1 MTSGAL
7 AGERLLE
14 MWSVGQERPRARAG
28 AMLAAAYP
36 EREPAELV
44 ALPLGQRDGLLLDA
58 RLRLIGPTL
67 TCLATC
73 SACGEMLEFAVDVAD
88 IRAGPAP
95 APDGVRVTV
104 GDTVVV
110 ARPLTADDLDAVAD
124 ARSLEDARWALI
136 ERAVL
141 SVTRDGRDAAVRSLT
156 EVEVGAVGQA
166 LEAHDPWTDVRT
178 RLSCLECGQAVD
190 AVLDVAAFVWNE
202 MAAQARTLLLEIDAL
217 ARRYGWSE
225 PEIIALG
232 PGRRRLYLDLA

>member
-14 MWSVGQERPRARAG
+14 MWSVGQEWPRARAG

-44 ALPLGQRDGLLLDA
+44 GLPLGQRDSLLLDA

-73 SACGEMLEFAVDVAD
+73 SACGETLEFVVDVAD
-88 IRAGPAP
+88 VQAGPALDT
-95 APDGVRVTV
+95 AGVTVTV
-104 GDTVVV
+104 GDAVIV
-110 ARPLTADDLDAVAD
+110 ARPLTGDDLEAVAD
-124 ARSLEDARWALI
+124 ARSVEDARWALI

-141 SVTRDGRDAAVRSLT
+141 AVTRDGRDAPVRSLADA
-156 EVEVGAVGQA
+156 EVGAIGEA
-166 LEAHDPWTDVRT
+166 LEAYDPWTDVRI
-178 RLSCLECGQAVD
+178 RLSCLECGQGVD
-190 AVLDVAAFVWNE
+190 AVFDVAAFVWIE
-202 MAAQARTLLLEIDAL
+202 MAGQARTLLLEIDAL

-225 PEIIALG
+225 AEIIALG
-232 PGRRRLYLDLA
+232 PNRRRLYLDLA